1 MLEDVLVALA
11 ALLSHAARGRPPLLG
26 SLGGARLV
34 APLLGRP
41 QPALRMLGLRLL
53 AICLRRGPAP
63 GGPGAAPG
71 SPSAGGGGGGGA
83 AAAEGLWA
91 AVGDA
96 LAAFPLTAHTRE
108 ALLLLACAGSPAGQ
122 CAPSPPHAPRSSLQ
136 GPGQRLLWVRG
147 LLRHDACTWTQR
159 GVHGQG
165 ERLGGRKLRLPGL
178 SARQRALP
186 ASWCLVAGY

>member
-1 MLEDVLVALA
+1 LVAFIGDCAEPPVLEDVLVALA

-34 APLLGRP
+34 APLLSRP

-53 AICLRRGPAP
+53 AICLRRGPAR
-63 GGPGAAPG
+63 GGPGVPPGAPR
-71 SPSAGGGGGGGA
+71 AGGGGGGGA

-108 ALLLLACAGSPAGQ
+108 ALLLVACAGSPAGQ
-122 CAPSPPHAPRSSLQ
+122 CAAPPARAPLVPQGLDQRS
-136 GPGQRLLWVRG
+136 LWVKVCCNAM
-147 LLRHDACTWTQR
+147 H
-159 GVHGQG
+159 V
-165 ERLGGRKLRLPGL
+165 PGNIEVCM
-178 SARQRALP
+178 ARAN
-186 ASWCLVAGY
+186 G